1 MKREATVFQTKTAEK
16 KARLEAEFVQNF
28 KPDFTELQVENILKE
43 ISAPEALVQQV
54 CTTFIILFWNN
65 WGKEEE
71 LELTVIFPVLV
82 NE

>member
-65 WGKEEE
+65 
-71 LELTVIFPVLV
+71 
-82 NE
+82 

>member
-65 WGKEEE
+65 GGKEEK